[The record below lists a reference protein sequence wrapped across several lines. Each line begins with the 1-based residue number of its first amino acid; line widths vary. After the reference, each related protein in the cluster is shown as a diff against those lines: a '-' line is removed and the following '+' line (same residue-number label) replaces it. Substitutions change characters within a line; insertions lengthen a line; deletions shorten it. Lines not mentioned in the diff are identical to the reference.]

1 MIANKYEEV
10 YGPVLRDYESI
21 CAGAYTR
28 ADILKMERA
37 ILKQLDFGVTVPTA
51 FTFLARYI
59 KASNYGQYREFRHLT
74 QYLCEWSLLSYTCL
88 RWPGSLVAAAAI
100 YASFK
105 AFQIKGVSLSCI
117 IYVLNKD
124 CHIRCEN
131 AHSRNIHVINA

>member
-28 ADILKMERA
+28 ADILKMERS
-37 ILKQLDFGVTVPTA
+37 ILKTLDFGVTVPTA

-59 KASNYGQYREFRHLT
+59 KASNYGQYREFRHLA

-105 AFQIKGVSLSCI
+105 AFQIKGELVPL
-117 IYVLNKD
+117 VVVNVHLP
-124 CHIRCEN
+124 
-131 AHSRNIHVINA
+131 NIAL